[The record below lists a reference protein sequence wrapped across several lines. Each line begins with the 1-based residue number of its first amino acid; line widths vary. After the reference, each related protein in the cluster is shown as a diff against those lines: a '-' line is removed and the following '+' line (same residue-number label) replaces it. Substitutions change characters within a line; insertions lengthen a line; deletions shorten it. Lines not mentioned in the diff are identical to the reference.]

1 MIRKKFYELE
11 DSFWDE
17 IFPSLLQANIEQKGN
32 RLEARIA
39 REIKNQQTKFTLLK
53 SDKKTDYKSLYVMSE
68 SQDEEEK
75 NILADISYD
84 KINIM
89 LHKPTH

>member
-17 IFPSLLQANIEQKGN
+17 IFPSLLQANIDQKGN

-75 NILADISYD
+75 NNDFEMNEDFDGDLEDE
-84 KINIM
+84 
-89 LHKPTH
+89 P